1 MKLPPYGLTLENPC
15 SPHDILVG
23 ALPIPF
29 HPRFARRS
37 GGTAEKEFFARSS
50 YIQCVWRDCG
60 AGGDSEATKHVR
72 ARGIPTTPCRDG
84 QRLTGIDKIT
94 GLELGLLWAC
104 GCCSTS
110 DDVLGLIESQPLQ
123 VRRAASQVRM
133 QPLQV
138 RRATFQVRMQPLQV
152 RRAAFQVRMGGRAG
166 LQGGRHER
174 THESVRDAGAGGA
187 AFGALYDLEARGQK
201 KIRK

>member
-37 GGTAEKEFFARSS
+37 GGTAEKEFFARS
-50 YIQCVWRDCG
+50 QCVWRDCG
-60 AGGDSEATKHVR
+60 AVGDSEATKHVR

-104 GCCSTS
+104 DCFSTS
-110 DDVLGLIESQPLQ
+110 DDVIGLIE
-123 VRRAASQVRM
+123 R
-133 QPLQV
+133 
-138 RRATFQVRMQPLQV
+138 QPLQV
-152 RRAAFQVRMGGRAG
+152 RRAAFQVRMQSLQVRRTAFQVRMGAG

-174 THESVRDAGAGGA
+174 THESVRDAGPA
-187 AFGALYDLEARGQK
+187 AFGALYDLEACGQK
-201 KIRK
+201 KIREKYSC